1 MEDKKEQKQ
10 ETAQEKFE
18 REQRERRAEEEAI
31 AWLVKEDEKL
41 RREMEGFQM
50 DFSIEAKIKRITEGK
65 AQAKVREMDHET
77 ALSQVK
83 LEFKKRKT
91 LALITEYAK
100 FLREWFEVEC
110 KYDLDY
116 LRYDSLRP
124 HEIVLSN
131 SFCIPDELKD
141 IAKFYASLDDLE
153 KSVWKDYMIEH
164 GQPNNLLV
172 IYDKKDPQKYRDGW
186 EAAADDRLHI
196 KF

>member
-1 MEDKKEQKQ
+1 
-10 ETAQEKFE
+10 
-18 REQRERRAEEEAI
+18 
-31 AWLVKEDEKL
+31 
-41 RREMEGFQM
+41 M

-65 AQAKVREMDHET
+65 LQARVREMDHET
-77 ALSQVK
+77 ALNQVK

-100 FLREWFEVEC
+100 FLREWFDVEC

-116 LRYDSLRP
+116 LRYDSLCP
-124 HEIVLSN
+124 HEITLSN

-141 IAKFYASLDDLE
+141 IAKFYASLDDSE
-153 KSVWKDYMIEH
+153 KSVWKDYMVEH

-172 IYDKKDPQKYRDGW
+172 IYDKKDSKNYRDGW
-186 EAAADDRLHI
+186 EAAADDRMYI